1 MFPRLFCLVDERVD
15 PDVLPVLAQCGVTG
29 FQVRA
34 KRLGDRALAELACR
48 VVELVRPHAALVV
61 VDDRLDVALASTA
74 DGVHL
79 GATDLPVRLA
89 RRAAPRLLIGA
100 TCRNRDDVL
109 RARDEGADYAGF
121 GPLFATTSKSDL
133 PDPVGVAALT
143 AATGVLPLIGIGG
156 IDAGSAGA
164 VRAAGAHGV
173 AVIGGIWHQR
183 DPVQAAKELVAAV
196 G

>member
-15 PDVLPVLAQCGVTG
+15 PALLPVLAEVGVTG

-34 KRLGDRALAELACR
+34 KRLPDRELAELACR
-48 VVELVRPHAALVV
+48 VVALLRPYAALVV
-61 VDDRLDVALASTA
+61 IDDRLDVALASGA

-79 GATDLPVRLA
+79 GASDLPVGLA
-89 RRAAPRLLIGA
+89 RRAAPGLLIGA
-100 TCRNRDDVL
+100 TCRSREEVL

-133 PDPVGVAALT
+133 PDPMGTAALT
-143 AATGVLPLIGIGG
+143 AACGVLPLVGIGG
-156 IDAGSAGA
+156 IDAGTAPE

-173 AVIGGIWHQR
+173 AVIGGIWNQR